1 MEKFESASR
10 SCHYRAC
17 PDNLDPRVTPE
28 DDKCSDINTSIL
40 EHTSNVIL
48 GFIPRIH
55 AKHSS
60 VDPRVEPEDDK
71 CSDINTSILDHTSNV
86 ILGFIPR
93 IHADHY
99 PLLDTRDKPEYDNRR
114 RMCFKP
120 ENDHKRSFIKG
131 LDVVRQCAVLLER
144 RVQSSTRVRKT
155 QAVTRQTNECIE
167 TAESGVDKV
176 VSSCEKNPNVHK
188 TYMNFLRQRKTA
200 LDAPL
205 HAVSSGRSMI
215 EMLGVLAI
223 IGVLSVGGIQGFS
236 KAMETYQSHKQL
248 EQINSLIYHILE
260 LRDTFKQDYRNQ
272 STTRINGL
280 MGAISALGYL
290 PDDMKLISNET
301 VQDRF
306 GNKFILSYGVDT
318 CRQPDGSLFP
328 CNSTSFY
335 LGISLKTINNAFA
348 ISSENQCKNII
359 KAVTAFDAENGNIS
373 RLELK
378 NNYTTNVIIWGKI
391 YCTDSRQTCFKNMTP
406 IKMTQFCKS
415 CTTENCDLILY
426 FIS

>member
-1 MEKFESASR
+1 M
-10 SCHYRAC
+10 
-17 PDNLDPRVTPE
+17 DTRVTPK
-28 DDKCSDINTSIL
+28 D
-40 EHTSNVIL
+40 
-48 GFIPRIH
+48 
-55 AKHSS
+55 
-60 VDPRVEPEDDK
+60 
-71 CSDINTSILDHTSNV
+71 
-86 ILGFIPR
+86 
-93 IHADHY
+93 
-99 PLLDTRDKPEYDNRR
+99 DNRKN
-114 RMCFKP
+114 FT
-120 ENDHKRSFIKG
+120 KG
-131 LDVVRQCAVLLER
+131 LDVVCQCGALLER
-144 RVQSSTRVRKT
+144 RVQSGTRTQKT
-155 QAVTRQTNECIE
+155 RTLE
-167 TAESGVDKV
+167 TVESGVDKV
-176 VSSCEKNPNVHK
+176 ISSCEKNPNTLLENLDSVRECAGIFKRRVQKEYTSAKISSRHQLNEFSQNNLRPQCAPD
-188 TYMNFLRQRKTA
+188 TTGFLSDVYKRGTRARKF
-200 LDAPL
+200 LVDG
-205 HAVSSGRSMI
+205 VQCGRSMI

-280 MGAISALGYL
+280 MGAINALGYL

-301 VQDRF
+301 AQDRF

-318 CRQPDGSLFP
+318 CRQPDGSLSP

-359 KAVTAFDAENGNIS
+359 KAITAFDAENGNIS

-378 NNYTTNVIIWGKI
+378 NNYTTDVIIWGKI

>member
-1 MEKFESASR
+1 MEKFESERNPLFS
-10 SCHYRAC
+10 
-17 PDNLDPRVTPE
+17 V
-28 DDKCSDINTSIL
+28 IL
-40 EHTSNVIL
+40 E
-48 GFIPRIH
+48 FIPRIH

-60 VDPRVEPEDDK
+60 
-71 CSDINTSILDHTSNV
+71 
-86 ILGFIPR
+86 
-93 IHADHY
+93 
-99 PLLDTRDKPEYDNRR
+99 LDTRVKPEYD
-114 RMCFKP
+114 
-120 ENDHKRSFIKG
+120 KG
-131 LDVVRQCAVLLER
+131 L
-144 RVQSSTRVRKT
+144 
-155 QAVTRQTNECIE
+155 ECIE
-167 TAESGVDKV
+167 IAESGVDKV
-176 VSSCEKNPNVHK
+176 VSSCEKNPNTLLENLDSVRECAGIFKRRVQKEYTSAKISSRHQLNEFSQNNLRPQCAPD
-188 TYMNFLRQRKTA
+188 TTGFLSDVYKRGTRARKF
-200 LDAPL
+200 LVDG
-205 HAVSSGRSMI
+205 VQCGRSMI

-280 MGAISALGYL
+280 MGAINALGYL

-301 VQDRF
+301 AQDRF

-318 CRQPDGSLFP
+318 CRQPDGSLSP

-359 KAVTAFDAENGNIS
+359 KAITAFDAENGNIS

-378 NNYTTNVIIWGKI
+378 NNYTTDVIIWGKI

>member
-1 MEKFESASR
+1 MEKFKDEQ
-10 SCHYRAC
+10 
-17 PDNLDPRVTPE
+17 
-28 DDKCSDINTSIL
+28 NTLFSVIFG
-40 EHTSNVIL
+40 HTLNVIL

-55 AKHSS
+55 AKHYSL
-60 VDPRVEPEDDK
+60 DTRVKPEYDK
-71 CSDINTSILDHTSNV
+71 DLRLSISILKHLLNV

-93 IHADHY
+93 IYTKHSS
-99 PLLDTRDKPEYDNRR
+99 LDTRVMPEYD
-114 RMCFKP
+114 K
-120 ENDHKRSFIKG
+120 EQSLIKG
-131 LDVVRQCAVLLER
+131 LDVVRQCAAIFER
-144 RVQSSTRVRKT
+144 RVQSSTRVRKA
-155 QAVTRQTNECIE
+155 QAVTRQTNPI
-167 TAESGVDKV
+167 
-176 VSSCEKNPNVHK
+176 
-188 TYMNFLRQRKTA
+188 
-200 LDAPL
+200 
-205 HAVSSGRSMI
+205 GRSMI

-280 MGAISALGYL
+280 MGAINALGYL

-301 VQDRF
+301 AQDRF
-306 GNKFILSYGVDT
+306 GNKFILSYGIDT
-318 CRQPDGSLFP
+318 CRQPDGSLSP

-359 KAVTAFDAENGNIS
+359 KAITAFDAENGNIS

-378 NNYTTNVIIWGKI
+378 NNYTTDVIIWGKI

-415 CTTENCDLILY
+415 CTTENCELILY

>member
-1 MEKFESASR
+1 M
-10 SCHYRAC
+10 
-17 PDNLDPRVTPE
+17 
-28 DDKCSDINTSIL
+28 
-40 EHTSNVIL
+40 
-48 GFIPRIH
+48 
-55 AKHSS
+55 
-60 VDPRVEPEDDK
+60 
-71 CSDINTSILDHTSNV
+71 
-86 ILGFIPR
+86 
-93 IHADHY
+93 
-99 PLLDTRDKPEYDNRR
+99 
-114 RMCFKP
+114 
-120 ENDHKRSFIKG
+120 
-131 LDVVRQCAVLLER
+131 
-144 RVQSSTRVRKT
+144 
-155 QAVTRQTNECIE
+155 ECIE
-167 TAESGVDKV
+167 IAESGVDKV
-176 VSSCEKNPNVHK
+176 VSSCEKNPNTLLENLDSVRECAGIFKRRVQKEYTSAKISSRHQLNEFSQNNLRPQCAPD
-188 TYMNFLRQRKTA
+188 TTGFLSDVYKRVTRARKF
-200 LDAPL
+200 LVDG
-205 HAVSSGRSMI
+205 VQCGRSMI

-280 MGAISALGYL
+280 MGAINALGYL

-301 VQDRF
+301 AQDRF

-318 CRQPDGSLFP
+318 CRQPDGSLSP

-359 KAVTAFDAENGNIS
+359 KAITAFDAENGNIS

-378 NNYTTNVIIWGKI
+378 NNYTTDVIIWGKI